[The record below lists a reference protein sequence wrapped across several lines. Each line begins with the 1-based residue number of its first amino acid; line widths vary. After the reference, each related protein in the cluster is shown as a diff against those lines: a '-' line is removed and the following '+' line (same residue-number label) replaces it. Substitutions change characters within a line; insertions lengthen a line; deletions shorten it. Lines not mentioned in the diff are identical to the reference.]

1 MKGKDLEIIAR
12 AFRESGA
19 LSDYDIISEPMILRK
34 EDCVEIEDDWRIY
47 QYGQTLAVLVVKL
60 SDGDYY
66 TVKLQ
71 PKKHR

>member
-1 MKGKDLEIIAR
+1 MKREDLEIITR

-19 LSDYDIISEPMILRK
+19 MSDYDIISKPVILRK

-60 SDGDYY
+60 TGGDYY

-71 PKKHR
+71 PKKHS